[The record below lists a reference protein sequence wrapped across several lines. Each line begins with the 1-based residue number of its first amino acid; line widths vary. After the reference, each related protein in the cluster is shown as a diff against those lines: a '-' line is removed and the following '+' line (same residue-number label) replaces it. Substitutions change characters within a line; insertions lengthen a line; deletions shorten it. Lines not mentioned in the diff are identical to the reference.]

1 MTVTDAGPEFKA
13 LPAIGADQP
22 TNGGPPDEPARGG
35 YEHDLRKRSWEIHAQ
50 VEIDHLRALAEAV
63 KNRDGTSDRPPKD
76 AALKYTE
83 SQLDVAELYLNQR
96 ATLRTWLRGTRL
108 EGTWCHIHNA
118 DVALIELLDTDELK
132 ARCPQILTLAETYL
146 KRGNPP
152 KDDPALAAF
161 KKWYG
166 QNPNPCAKK
175 VTSCL
180 QHHLATLLR
189 GSYERVANEYYRLRR
204 FQGAVMVTTLLVLA
218 LVALLITVGALAPR
232 VVPMCFPDQAAT
244 VVQAGDG
251 TPSCPTG
258 THSAPTSWDVA
269 TVALFGLLG
278 AALGG
283 VRLVVRRSVPSAVPM
298 TATRW
303 FQGLLKVATGM
314 LTAILGLLFL
324 RAGVIPGFTQIDT
337 QSQILV
343 YAIVFGASQ
352 ELITSIVDRRSN
364 DLLAAVT
371 STDESAGDRAKSDD
385 E

>member
-1 MTVTDAGPEFKA
+1 MTVTDVVGLEPKT
-13 LPAIGADQP
+13 LTAIAAEQP
-22 TNGGPPDEPARGG
+22 TNGGPPDEPSRGG
-35 YEHDLRKRSWEIHAQ
+35 WEHDLRKRSWEIHAQ
-50 VEIDHLRALAEAV
+50 VVIDHLRGLAARI
-63 KNRDGTSDRPPKD
+63 KNGTSDGTPQSI
-76 AALKYTE
+76 AL
-83 SQLDVAELYLNQR
+83 SQVNYQLKVAELYLER
-96 ATLRTWLRGTRL
+96 PARPWTWLRGTRL

-152 KDDPALAAF
+152 KDDPALTAF

-166 QNPNPCAKK
+166 ENPDPCAAKM
-175 VTSCL
+175 TSCL
-180 QHHLATLLR
+180 KHHLATLLR
-189 GSYERVANEYYRLRR
+189 QSYERVANEYYRLRR
-204 FQGAVMVTTLLVLA
+204 FQGAVIVTTLVVLA
-218 LVALLITVGALAPR
+218 LAGALITVGARAPE
-232 VVPMCFPDQAAT
+232 VIPMCFPDPAAD
-244 VVQAGDG
+244 VVQPGPG
-251 TPSCPTG
+251 TPACPTG
-258 THSAPTSWDVA
+258 THSAPTSWDVG

-278 AALGG
+278 AALVG

-303 FQGLLKVATGM
+303 FQALLKAATGM

-324 RAGVIPGFTQIDT
+324 RAGVIPGFSQIDT

-352 ELITSIVDRRSN
+352 ELITSFVDRRSN